1 LERTLVIWMG
11 EFGRMPQINVTAGR
25 DHYPQAFNVALAGS
39 GVKGGRVVGATDRQG
54 VEVVERPVTV
64 PDLFC
69 TFCRALGLDP
79 RSETESNVGR
89 PIKIVE
95 HGKAVHEVF

>member
-1 LERTLVIWMG
+1 MI
-11 EFGRMPQINVTAGR
+11 
-25 DHYPQAFNVALAGS
+25 
-39 GVKGGRVVGATDRQG
+39 GATDKQG
-54 VEVVERPVTV
+54 VEVAERPVTV

-69 TFCRALGLDP
+69 TFCQALGIDP

-95 HGKAVHEVF
+95 HGKPVREVF